1 MGRFITII
9 GTLCIGQLTDTL
21 NNDEYQR
28 SNRGNEFFW
37 CDYFRKALIY
47 YRNTKQAKLT
57 EMKMVLQDASNC
69 WNQRMKCDHPV
80 TFINSFIHSLIHIF
94 NDTGETL
101 YLSRYEY
108 DLVNKIDTATK
119 MFITAKIFL

>member
-80 TFINSFIHSLIHIF
+80 TFINSFIHS
-94 NDTGETL
+94 
-101 YLSRYEY
+101 
-108 DLVNKIDTATK
+108 
-119 MFITAKIFL
+119 